1 MFDSFLSELLILF
14 LLFLSSARIFF
25 YKTTKIDS
33 LAIIS
38 PFALIISIMTMF
50 IWNCNIQI
58 FFTIILSLV
67 VTLTNIRSIFRLSSS
82 VFIDRYSIAFRITTL
97 LELIIIFIAILFF
110 SFFSPVKY
118 STEDFNISKSKYKIT
133 GTYLTDFKISDKYDF
148 SKKTNGLVYIYE
160 STSENQKDN
169 SLPLLIFSGSHIG
182 EVINYEP
189 YFLLMAQKGYTIIAS
204 DFYAYNSKY
213 DYKITNSKLFRRFFA
228 LRNYFKSKKENE
240 ALVST
245 TTIKNYKATAK
256 IALELFGEER
266 KLFFITDNI
275 SFDDIKSITEAWP
288 VNTLNFFSLN
298 KISEYKSSGFGFVEQ
313 TDVLVAKKLG
323 LSKDSTFFIPRYV
336 ALKSDEEI
344 KLLLENSFIKN

>member
-1 MFDSFLSELLILF
+1 
-14 LLFLSSARIFF
+14 
-25 YKTTKIDS
+25 
-33 LAIIS
+33 
-38 PFALIISIMTMF
+38 
-50 IWNCNIQI
+50 
-58 FFTIILSLV
+58 
-67 VTLTNIRSIFRLSSS
+67 
-82 VFIDRYSIAFRITTL
+82 
-97 LELIIIFIAILFF
+97 
-110 SFFSPVKY
+110 
-118 STEDFNISKSKYKIT
+118 
-133 GTYLTDFKISDKYDF
+133 
-148 SKKTNGLVYIYE
+148 
-160 STSENQKDN
+160 
-169 SLPLLIFSGSHIG
+169 
-182 EVINYEP
+182 
-189 YFLLMAQKGYTIIAS
+189 MAQKGYTIIAS

-213 DYKITNSKLFRRFFA
+213 EYKITNSKLFRRFFA

-313 TDVLVAKKLG
+313 TDILVAKKLG

-344 KLLLENSFIKN
+344 KLANDRVAAIENSLESRLGVSMDAEYNIAVKAAKGLTFEVNGNMI